1 MTEIYLYILLS
12 STGILTLYW
21 LVAWIKIGTYHSR
34 NTPSTDE
41 GVSIIVCA
49 HNELENLKRLIPLLE
64 KQQHPDYEI
73 IVVDDRSHDDT
84 YDYMLGIQSDK
95 IKNVRVNQVH
105 DHINAKKYAITLGV
119 KAAKNDILLFTDA
132 DCTPASE
139 LWLSQMTGAMT
150 KETQFVIGAS
160 PYLNSKGF
168 LGQFIRYETLLTAQN
183 YLSWAMAGNP
193 YMAVGRNLAYRK
205 SKFLEHKGFNKFQH
219 VTGGDDDLLINQL
232 ANKKNTEVVIGAESL
247 TYSEPKNSWS
257 AYYRQKLRHLSVSKY
272 YRLKDKAL
280 LGLQSLSN
288 LVFWLSLIILATQ
301 TQQYEIPAGV
311 LLFRWIFLSNLN
323 YFTSKKIGDRM
334 NSWLVPVLD
343 LFYVLFV
350 TITGTI
356 AIFTKKVK
364 WK

>member
-1 MTEIYLYILLS
+1 MTEIFLYILLS
-12 STGILTLYW
+12 STGILTIYW
-21 LVAWIKIGTYHSR
+21 LVAWIKIGTYRSSKKSS
-34 NTPSTDE
+34 NQE
-41 GVSIIVCA
+41 GVSVIVCA
-49 HNELENLKRLIPLLE
+49 HNELENLKSLIPLLE
-64 KQQHPDYEI
+64 KQQHPNFEI
-73 IVVDDRSHDDT
+73 IIVDDRSDDDT
-84 YDYMLGIQSDK
+84 YDYMLERQSEK

-105 DHINAKKYAITLGV
+105 DHINAKKYAITLGI
-119 KAAKNDILLFTDA
+119 KAAKNDILLLTDA
-132 DCTPASE
+132 DCTPASDQWIKE
-139 LWLSQMTGAMT
+139 MTDGFTADT
-150 KETQFVIGAS
+150 DFVIGAS
-160 PYLNSKGF
+160 TYESSKGF

-183 YLSWAMAGNP
+183 YLGWAMAGNP

-205 SKFLEHKGFNKFQH
+205 AKFLENKGFNKFQH
-219 VTGGDDDLLINQL
+219 VTGGDDDLLVNQL
-232 ANKKNTEVVIGAESL
+232 ARKKNTKVVIGETSL
-247 TYSEPKNSWS
+247 TRSEPKNSWS

-272 YRLKDKAL
+272 YRLKDKIL

-311 LLFRWIFLSNLN
+311 LLFRWVFLSNLN